1 MNRVELKE
9 KARKSLQGKYGQ
21 AIIMTIIFG
30 IITSAAQIVPT
41 FFRGGSEI
49 TLSIVQ
55 LICIVIT
62 ALLTS
67 FFLLGNVS
75 FYLKIS
81 RGEEVTWQ
89 ELFSKTSLWKVC
101 FLTTILVNVF
111 TAMWTLLFII
121 PGIIAA
127 LSYSMVHYI
136 LLDNENMSAL
146 EAISKS
152 KEMMNG
158 HKMDLFVLHLSFLGW
173 AILGVFTL
181 GILYFWLVPYM
192 SVTTANFYNEIKD
205 KK

>member
-9 KARKSLQGKYGQ
+9 KAKKSLQGKYGQ
-21 AIIMTIIFG
+21 AIIMTIVFG
-30 IITSAAQIVPT
+30 IITGVAQLIPT
-41 FFRGGSEI
+41 FFKGGSEL
-49 TLSIVQ
+49 TQSGVQ
-55 LICIVIT
+55 LVCALIT
-62 ALLTS
+62 AIVTS
-67 FFLLGNVS
+67 FFLLGSVN
-75 FYLKIS
+75 FYLKLS

-89 ELFSKTSLWKVC
+89 ELFSKTNLWKVC

-111 TAMWTLLFII
+111 TALWSLLLII
-121 PGIIAA
+121 PGIIASY
-127 LSYSMVHYI
+127 SYSMVHYI

-158 HKMDLFVLHLSFLGW
+158 HKMDLFMLHLSFLGW

-181 GILYFWLVPYM
+181 GILYFWLAPYM
-192 SVTTANFYNEIKD
+192 STATANFYNEIKG